1 MGLRQVDGNE
11 QMPDQASAAHPAP
24 SLDPVA
30 PVAEAAPPVS
40 AAANPASI
48 MRRRMAAARTLVEVV
63 TAVIAKPGTD
73 SRPEETR
80 GAAGEILREID
91 AKTEAI
97 VSACPELDSSY
108 HRSLLS
114 GMVGKMLSTQ
124 WQANGNLDLQ
134 GWEQIFPA
142 LFDVGSAKS
151 LEPYFAKYDEPRY
164 YAPANAGES
173 IQSLK
178 MSAANAGVSLMGEI
192 CRFSFLAPRD
202 EVYGKLIE
210 AVWMLSEKHLPGMA
224 GSAEVVGS
232 LSGATLTSL
241 TQNLMDKAAR
251 VLCSEYR
258 MEANN
263 AMDKLLAASERGNAQ
278 YMEAKKQLIASS
290 GLVLEGVIKRADRS
304 MQLLVGSV
312 SAYVERQQAREADTD
327 APGQHRGVH

>member
-1 MGLRQVDGNE
+1 MGLRQVDSNE
-11 QMPDQASAAHPAP
+11 QMPDRASEAHPSPAAPVKDAGSSASAA
-24 SLDPVA
+24 S
-30 PVAEAAPPVS
+30 
-40 AAANPASI
+40 NPASI

-63 TAVIAKPGTD
+63 SAVIAKPGSD

-80 GAAGEILREID
+80 GSAGGILREID

-97 VSACPELDSSY
+97 VSLCPDLDSSY
-108 HRSLLS
+108 HRSILS

-142 LFDVGSAKS
+142 LFNEESAKN
-151 LEPYFAKYDEPRY
+151 LEPYFAKFDEPRY

-192 CRFSFLAPRD
+192 RRFSFLAPQ
-202 EVYGKLIE
+202 EAVYVKLIE

-224 GSAEVVGS
+224 GSAEVVS
-232 LSGATLTSL
+232 CLPGAILTSL
-241 TQNLMDKAAR
+241 TQNLMDKAAK

-263 AMDKLLAASERGNAQ
+263 AMDKLLAASERGNGQ

-290 GLVLEGVIKRADRS
+290 DLVLDGVIKRADKS

-312 SAYVERQQAREADTD
+312 SAYVERQQAREESAEF
-327 APGQHRGVH
+327 PGQHRGVH

>member
-1 MGLRQVDGNE
+1 MGLRQLDGSETMQDRASEVPPPSAEPAVPAVDTG
-11 QMPDQASAAHPAP
+11 ARAA
-24 SLDPVA
+24 
-30 PVAEAAPPVS
+30 

-63 TAVIAKPGTD
+63 SAVIANPGSD

-80 GAAGEILREID
+80 GAAGEILRKID
-91 AKTEAI
+91 AQTETI
-97 VSACPELDSSY
+97 VGLCPELDSSY
-108 HRSLLS
+108 HRSILS

-134 GWEQIFPA
+134 GFEQIFPA
-142 LFDVGSAKS
+142 LFAEESMKDLG
-151 LEPYFAKYDEPRY
+151 PYFAKYEEPRH

-178 MSAANAGVSLMGEI
+178 MSAANAGVALMGEI
-192 CRFSFLAPRD
+192 RRFSFLAPQ
-202 EVYGKLIE
+202 ETVYAKLIE
-210 AVWMLSEKHLPGMA
+210 AVWMLSDKHLAGMA
-224 GSAEVVGS
+224 GSSEAVAAF
-232 LSGATLTSL
+232 SGPMLTSL
-241 TQNLMDKAAR
+241 TQNLMDKAAKI
-251 VLCSEYR
+251 LCSEYR
-258 MEANN
+258 VEANN
-263 AMDKLLAASERGNAQ
+263 AMDKLLAASERGNEQ

-312 SAYVERQQAREADTD
+312 SAYVERQQAREVDAE